1 MPSRDDGQQP
11 PTSDRRAVVR
21 SALLGEQ
28 GDAERSSAINA
39 AFVVLTDKGARA
51 KHDAMLRSSG
61 APAATIMCAPLPTPP
76 PPPGGRARVRPGACT
91 MVPKPLC
98 NVHKRLPSGYR
109 FQKPEALT
117 QLH

>member
-1 MPSRDDGQQP
+1 M
-11 PTSDRRAVVR
+11 
-21 SALLGEQ
+21 GEQ

-76 PPPGGRARVRPGACT
+76 PPPPGARACAPRCMHYGPQAAMQCAQT
-91 MVPKPLC
+91 PAFWLSFSK
-98 NVHKRLPSGYR
+98 
-109 FQKPEALT
+109 T
-117 QLH
+117 